1 MDSWSS
7 QASDPRDKIFTLL
20 GVITGAAADGL
31 IADYSLSV
39 EQVYTGL
46 VAFALT
52 KQGEVNIL
60 RYASGYAKS
69 RNLPSWVPDWRLLSR
84 DWGIMLRMEHIE
96 LGVRRTSSSP
106 PGAKEY
112 LRWASQERPFYI
124 RRLMLCDSFDLITL
138 QVSDHEA
145 DIADDIAQIS
155 QWTVLHGSTDSL
167 GGLRTENTQAMY
179 LKLAET
185 CSAAHMQYS
194 AWQIT
199 FLKNLRDRINLVW
212 DDVLHRFKK
221 EPFALTDAS
230 APYHWR
236 TPILLPDLIKAFGG
250 QSDFWSMIIGQLI
263 TASMSSDEETKEK
276 IRQERRRL
284 QALRKNMSLLSV
296 TCKATETETALNARI
311 SEELDLLARDRLL
324 YIQQLHTRRQREGD
338 RYCPRW
344 YDFAGIS
351 FYWYNMRHIHGDK
364 AADYIEQALAYMDI
378 AHTENSITAAS
389 VLRANIDAATEYRR
403 ATRIASMEVK
413 LTAKSLELPM
423 LETDPE
429 EKMDDWQNIFI
440 I

>member
-1 MDSWSS
+1 MSDEPTLPKATVHGPTGTLCVHGIRLTTLTKKFKWRHFSTHAVFLGDFLSITAPHDSGFDDSVYFLRGFDALVALRPVRKDTS
-7 QASDPRDKIFTLL
+7 
-20 GVITGAAADGL
+20 DGL
-31 IADYSLSV
+31 PRNDLFTFV
-39 EQVYTGL
+39 GL
-46 VAFALT
+46 CYVT
-52 KQGEVNIL
+52 
-60 RYASGYAKS
+60 
-69 RNLPSWVPDWRLLSR
+69 
-84 DWGIMLRMEHIE
+84 
-96 LGVRRTSSSP
+96 
-106 PGAKEY
+106 
-112 LRWASQERPFYI
+112 
-124 RRLMLCDSFDLITL
+124 SFDLITL

-155 QWTVLHGSTDSL
+155 QWTVLHGSTDFL

-179 LKLAET
+179 LKLAEM

-199 FLKNLRDRINLVW
+199 FLKNLRDRINLIW

-263 TASMSSDEETKEK
+263 TASISSDEETKEK

-351 FYWYNMRHIHGDK
+351 FYWYNMRHIHADK

-429 EKMDDWQNIFI
+429 EKMDD
-440 I
+440 